1 MNTKYKLIQTNIFIT
16 LNLIWHR
23 KFSLR
28 LHFVSKFIYYEFASK
43 ACLIA
48 NLNLR
53 LVLKYLRALIK
64 ILINFKYTEILM
76 RHDWK
81 IKKCILVIKYLSV
94 LNIYRCNRIN
104 VKSFLLWFL
113 YFIVRIYNRRYFFYL
128 LEHVINIE
136 D

>member
-1 MNTKYKLIQTNIFIT
+1 M
-16 LNLIWHR
+16 LNR
-23 KFSLR
+23 KSE
-28 LHFVSKFIYYEFASK
+28 SASS
-43 ACLIA
+43 
-48 NLNLR
+48 
-53 LVLKYLRALIK
+53 IK
-64 ILINFKYTEILM
+64 IFKGVNKDLINFKYTEILM
-76 RHDWK
+76 RHDLK
-81 IKKCILVIKYLSV
+81 IKKCILVIKYLLV